1 MMTKLFDDTNC
12 IFVRSLGFKLHPME
26 ERFLFST
33 TIKPRL
39 IHKKKNAC
47 ALNLL
52 KANMKTRL
60 ALNTHFRAIS
70 TAKYVHFL
78 QMALY
83 LLVATSGA

>member
-1 MMTKLFDDTNC
+1 
-12 IFVRSLGFKLHPME
+12 ME
-26 ERFLFST
+26 ERFLFSA

-39 IHKKKNAC
+39 IHKKNGC

-60 ALNTHFRAIS
+60 VLNTHFRAIS

>member
-39 IHKKKNAC
+39 RFTQKNGC

-60 ALNTHFRAIS
+60 ALNTHF
-70 TAKYVHFL
+70 
-78 QMALY
+78 
-83 LLVATSGA
+83 